1 MTSPPRTLRRSPER
15 VVTLRRPLGVACH
28 LIPRRSIVAPSVVA
42 LGVAALSI
50 IANVSC
56 VNGARDPQ
64 ALTTPMPLA
73 GPGSSWTELYRGPLT
88 DFVPAAGLRWL
99 VVGAPSY
106 FAQHPALESLRD
118 HWLTTARFRAFADAT
133 GIDLV
138 RTERALVAGFDLA
151 TLYMVDGSAWLGAP
165 EDSFS
170 ERLAGSATVH
180 RPHPYIWRIT
190 GLSGSTPETLLRVDH
205 DLLAVAVGDPTPARV
220 VELRARKRL
229 HSVAPAL
236 RGAAL
241 STLPDEFLRDGP
253 LELYALGPFQGE
265 WLASGRGLL
274 GAVQAL
280 GARIDLEAERLG
292 LRVALSGFWDASSD
306 RDGLV
311 ALWHAVATSSVGAAL
326 GFDQPLVAPSFDVSE
341 HVLVFGVTLS
351 VPRLLA
357 GLEPLLSG
365 EVDRLFGDPDAAPRR
380 ALPN

>member
-1 MTSPPRTLRRSPER
+1 MTS
-15 VVTLRRPLGVACH
+15 RPAPVA
-28 LIPRRSIVAPSVVA
+28 
-42 LGVAALSI
+42 
-50 IANVSC
+50 
-56 VNGARDPQ
+56 
-64 ALTTPMPLA
+64 
-73 GPGSSWTELYRGPLT
+73 GSSWTELYRGPLT

-99 VVGAPSY
+99 VVGAPGY
-106 FAQHPALESLRD
+106 FAQHPALGSLRE
-118 HWLTTARFRAFADAT
+118 HWLTAARFRAFAHAT
-133 GIDLV
+133 GIDLTC
-138 RTERALVAGFDLA
+138 TERALVAGFDLA
-151 TLYMVDGSAWLGAP
+151 TLYMVDGSAWLSAP

-190 GLSGSTPETLLRVDH
+190 GLSGSTPETLVRVDH

-229 HSVAPAL
+229 HAVAPAFQ
-236 RGAAL
+236 GAAL

-274 GAVQAL
+274 GGAQAL
-280 GARIDLEAERLG
+280 GARIDLQEERLG
-292 LRVALSGFWDASSD
+292 LRVALSGYWDPSD
-306 RDGLV
+306 RDALLG
-311 ALWHAVATSSVGAAL
+311 LWHALATSSVGAAL
-326 GFDQPLVAPSFDVSE
+326 GFDQPLVAPTVEASE

-357 GLEPLLSG
+357 GLEPLVSSD
-365 EVDRLFGDPDAAPRR
+365 VDRLLGGPGPGSAPRR